1 MSLNAPKV
9 VEHANGNKFWWLNN
23 QLHRTDGPAIE
34 WANGNMSWYVDGK
47 CHRIDGPALVRA
59 NDNSKWYLYNKLYEL
74 DDWLIKN
81 DALSEEDK
89 VIMKLTYG

>member
-9 VEHANGNKFWWLNN
+9 VEHANGNKFWYLNGK
-23 QLHRTDGPAIE
+23 LHRTDGPAAE
-34 WANGNMSWYVDGK
+34 YADGGKAWYLNGDR
-47 CHRIDGPALVRA
+47 HRTDGPAFVLA

-89 VIMKLTYG
+89 VMMKLTYG